1 MTYLFLLKSIPRE
14 KHFFLPRC
22 NYDLIMASLFY
33 AANPIKEASMYL
45 DIGADFFVV
54 LQVKMHLF
62 RGDGERGKD
71 FLTPSREG
79 I

>member
-1 MTYLFLLKSIPRE
+1 
-14 KHFFLPRC
+14 
-22 NYDLIMASLFY
+22 MASLFY